1 MKIPRVLVVVVAV
14 RPETEIEK
22 VFEVGFVD
30 EPYITEPLLDP
41 ISTLNIPLVVFGETV
56 VVTFVTVKVPVLVL
70 NVKASTEV
78 ALAPGPIVVF
88 PGSVPS
94 PIKTVGTIAA
104 EGVKGDPVGTVPVE

>member
-41 ISTLNIPLVVFGETV
+41 ISTLNIPLVVFGDIV

-70 NVKASTEV
+70 KVKASTEV
-78 ALAPGPIVVF
+78 AFAPGPIVTF

-94 PIKTVGTIAA
+94 PIKTVGSIVA